1 MSGRSEQ
8 LSLRV
13 RRSVAC
19 AKSGKG
25 LVIAA
30 AKGVKVVDKKEGT
43 SLPRNLRPD
52 VLVRVPWTCRLRIHN
67 FVPTGQTRSFG
78 YRAMQQDICIKC
90 GRLRNVQIGWDL
102 DDNEGLD

>member
-8 LSLRV
+8 LSSRV

-19 AKSGKG
+19 AKRGKG
-25 LVIAA
+25 LVIDA

-52 VLVRVPWTCRLRIHN
+52 VLVRVPWTCGLRIHN
-67 FVPTGQTRSFG
+67 YVPTGQTGSFG

-90 GRLRNVQIGWDL
+90 GRLRNVEVGWDL
-102 DDNEGLD
+102 DDNERPD